1 MRSIAFIGGL
11 LIDGSG
17 TEPVENSLVLVENKK
32 ITYAG
37 VMKEIEENYEIID
50 ISGKTIMPGLID
62 SHLHFSGNRTD
73 SDTEWVLE
81 PVIQKT
87 IVAVAQAREALEHGL
102 TSVGEI
108 LEFILEI

>member
-62 SHLHFSGNRTD
+62 SHLGIRAC
-73 SDTEWVLE
+73 DT
-81 PVIQKT
+81 KDN
-87 IVAVAQAREALEHGL
+87 
-102 TSVGEI
+102 SSCCSS
-108 LEFILEI
+108 